1 MNILDLKR
9 KLLPMSGYQ
18 SGGGGSGGGSTT
30 STSYQTNIPEYAR
43 EYVENMLMATQK
55 QIYKPGTGT
64 PQYEDVPIYEERL
77 SPRGMGAPVKERVQT
92 GTERRLISGSETPT
106 GDPESFQGYKAYGG
120 TYAKPGQVMKDP
132 NGLTIIDSATGKPR
146 TYEGGEQISYDPG
159 KGIAGFQPMQTAA
172 QQGIAAMKLPDEF
185 ADAST
190 GITSAMGATNAY
202 TAPKNLGYTSS
213 DATTRDATSSGYTS
227 SDALASTASAAKLGL
242 APTAAEKTSTY
253 APTLQEYQMGGA
265 DKVATKSFTD
275 KGTAASYMSPYMANV
290 LDIQNKELERQAGIA
305 GTQRGAQ
312 AARAGAFGGS
322 RQGIENAEANRNLA
336 MMKNANAAQG
346 MQQAYG
352 QAMQQF
358 NAEQGYGLQGQIA
371 NQQAGLT
378 VGQQNL
384 GANLGVQQ
392 LKTQTGTQ
400 IDLANL
406 ANKQQTEL
414 ANQALKGQYG
424 LTQGQFDQGANM
436 QTSAQAQQA
445 ALANAAAKSA
455 ASQFG
460 AAAGNQASLANSA
473 ASNQASLANAAAK
486 NAAAQFGAGQNLA
499 SAQTA
504 AQYGLAADQLKLQA
518 SGQLGALGSQELQAQ
533 QGIYGLQNQVG
544 AQQQGLEQQKLN
556 QAQLDYANEQQYPL
570 MQLGTMSNMLRGLPM
585 QASTTNQY
593 QAQPNLLTQ
602 AVGAAGTGAALY
614 NAFNPSKT
622 GASGGLPSEFKY
634 SKGGGIMSYDVGGE
648 VESDLENMDEEG
660 LQKQLKESSS
670 PSVKRIAQRILRERQ
685 MSRQAQGT
693 GPMGVQYQ
701 AAQAPMPSL
710 AGGGIIA
717 FAKPTEDNNQSLV
730 TEKKPPIF
738 SRDIYETFDPT
749 LEGRVDSNK
758 SRLRPIGRSPL
769 FDALR
774 DSQFYES
781 NKAKF
786 TPKPEQAAQG
796 IVQPA
801 PTFNQ
806 TVQGDVDLTPAMKAA
821 QSEAAATAAVPVED
835 IIARNQAAR
844 KAAGIEAP
852 GIEQRARLMAER
864 ANAEDEAE
872 RTRNLRLAEFFA
884 SWGSTPG
891 DTLTAGMLAFKNKVP
906 DMISDEKE
914 ARRVRM
920 EIDKA
925 LAALDEATRLEKVG
939 NFDAATAEKQKAA
952 EIAKAVNFE
961 VIKIGQTEAAAVR
974 EATRKEAEGVRTG
987 QREEAKDTRYATLQR
1002 EITQMKIDS
1011 DERLKKI
1018 DAKFRAEDKVEG
1030 NTNRLITL
1038 YTSAQS
1044 DRASVESRISN
1055 IMKSDEYQRALAD
1068 AGEKINADSSDSVK
1082 KMQANAAVA
1091 LKGFND
1097 SFKTQRETVDNT
1109 IKFMEERLSAKG
1121 VPLPEKKPKGSDTP
1135 PDPPPGSKVD

>member
-1 MNILDLKR
+1 
-9 KLLPMSGYQ
+9 MSGYQ
-18 SGGGGSGGGSTT
+18 MGGGGSGGGGGSTT

-43 EYVENMLMATQK
+43 PYVENMLMATQK
-55 QIYKPGTGT
+55 QIFKPGSSSST
-64 PQYEDVPIYEERL
+64 PQYEDVPVYRDVYDRNGRKTSEQVGTEQRL
-77 SPRGMGAPVKERVQT
+77 IPGT
-92 GTERRLISGSETPT
+92 GTPS
-106 GDPESFQGYKAYGG
+106 GDPDSFQEYRAYGS

-132 NGLTIIDSATGKPR
+132 NGLTIIDSATGQPR
-146 TYEGGEQISYDPG
+146 TYQGGEQISYDPG

-172 QQGIAAMKLPDEF
+172 QQGIAGMKLPDEF
-185 ADAST
+185 NDASA
-190 GITSAMGATNAY
+190 GITSAMDAKNAY
-202 TAPKNLGYTSS
+202 TAPKTLGYTSS

-227 SDALASTASAAKLGL
+227 SDAAAIKAEAAKLGI
-242 APTAAEKTSTY
+242 APTATAAQSAY
-253 APTLQEYQMGGA
+253 APTLQQYQMGGP
-265 DKVATKSFTD
+265 DKVATRSFTD
-275 KGTAASYMSPYMANV
+275 RGTAESYMSPYMANV
-290 LDIQNKELERQAGIA
+290 LDLQNKELERQAGIA
-305 GTQRGAQ
+305 STQRGAQ

-336 MMKNANAAQG
+336 MMKNANTAQG

-392 LKTQTGTQ
+392 LGTQTAAQ
-400 IDLANL
+400 IELANL
-406 ANKQQTEL
+406 ANKQQTGL
-414 ANQALKGQYG
+414 ANQALQGQYG

-445 ALANAAAKSA
+445 ALSNAAAKSA

-504 AQYGLAADQLKLQA
+504 AQYGLSADQLKLQA
-518 SGQLGALGSQELQAQ
+518 AGQLGALGSQELQAQ
-533 QGIYGLQNQVG
+533 QGIYGLQNQIG

-585 QASTTNQY
+585 QAQNTQQY
-593 QAQPNLLTQ
+593 QAQPNVLTQ
-602 AVGAAGTGAALY
+602 AIGAAGTGAALY

-648 VESDLENMDEEG
+648 IESDLESMDEEG

-685 MSRQAQGT
+685 MSKQAQGT

-701 AAQAPMPSL
+701 APAM

-717 FAKPTEDNNQSLV
+717 FKESTEENNRSLV
-730 TEKKPPIF
+730 TDEKPVEPPQLTAGEMLQQ
-738 SRDIYETFDPT
+738 RVMQARPT
-749 LEGRVDSNK
+749 GDVTAQ
-758 SRLRPIGRSPL
+758 P
-769 FDALR
+769 
-774 DSQFYES
+774 
-781 NKAKF
+781 
-786 TPKPEQAAQG
+786 QG
-796 IVQPA
+796 IVQAAPTPPAPA
-801 PTFNQ
+801 PTLNQ
-806 TVQGDVDLTPAMKAA
+806 AVQGAVDLTPAMKAA
-821 QSEAAATAAVPVED
+821 QQEYAAAAAVPVED
-835 IIARNQAAR
+835 IMARNLAAR

-872 RTRNLRLAEFFA
+872 RTKSLRLAEFFA

-891 DTLTAGMLAFKNKVP
+891 NTLTAGMMAFKNKVP
-906 DMISDEKE
+906 DMISDQKE
-914 ARRVRM
+914 AKKIRM
-920 EIDKA
+920 EIDKS
-925 LAALDEATRLEKVG
+925 LASLDEATRLEKVG
-939 NFDAATAEKQKAA
+939 NFDAATAEKNKAA
-952 EIAKAVNFE
+952 ELAKTINLE
-961 VIKIGQTEAAAVR
+961 VIKIQETEASGVR
-974 EATRKEAEGVRTG
+974 ADTRKEKSDIRAANKLEAHDVRIGNLQKEIHAMDNTSRERSDALRASIHKAEKG
-987 QREEAKDTRYATLQR
+987 QWNEAKWQSLMTSAVHEVNAVESKIAGLRQNRDYADALDTVTQYKQIGVDKLSPAQQAAYNQAATKINTTEESFNSLRKTAQDNLDTVR
-1002 EITQMKIDS
+1002 KRVEAGGETTTTASTSTPGNRPAPKGAAARGAPARAPIDS
-1011 DERLKKI
+1011 FYK
-1018 DAKFRAEDKVEG
+1018 
-1030 NTNRLITL
+1030 
-1038 YTSAQS
+1038 
-1044 DRASVESRISN
+1044 
-1055 IMKSDEYQRALAD
+1055 
-1068 AGEKINADSSDSVK
+1068 
-1082 KMQANAAVA
+1082 
-1091 LKGFND
+1091 
-1097 SFKTQRETVDNT
+1097 
-1109 IKFMEERLSAKG
+1109 
-1121 VPLPEKKPKGSDTP
+1121 
-1135 PDPPPGSKVD
+1135 

>member
-18 SGGGGSGGGSTT
+18 MGGGGSGGGGSTT

-43 EYVENMLMATQK
+43 PYVENMLMATQK
-55 QIYKPGTGT
+55 QIFKPGTGT

-77 SPRGMGAPVKERVQT
+77 SPRGMGVPVKERVQT
-92 GTERRLISGSETPT
+92 GTERRLISGSETPS
-106 GDPESFQGYKAYGG
+106 GDPDSFQEYRAYGG
-120 TYAKPGQVMKDP
+120 TYAKPGQVMTDP
-132 NGLTIIDSATGKPR
+132 SGRTIIDSATGQPR
-146 TYEGGEQISYDPG
+146 TYQGGEKISYDPG

-185 ADAST
+185 GSAST

-202 TAPKNLGYTSS
+202 TAPKNLGYTAS
-213 DATTRDATSSGYTS
+213 DATSSGYTS
-227 SDALASTASAAKLGL
+227 SDALASAAAAAKLGL
-242 APTAAEKTSTY
+242 APTATAAQSTY
-253 APTLQEYQMGGA
+253 APTLEKYQMGGP

-322 RQGIENAEANRNLA
+322 RQGIENAEAQRNLA
-336 MMKNANAAQG
+336 MMKNANTAQG

-392 LKTQTGTQ
+392 LGTQ
-400 IDLANL
+400 IGTQMALANL
-406 ANKQQTEL
+406 SSDQQTRL
-414 ANQALKGQYG
+414 ANQALAGQYG

-445 ALANAAAKSA
+445 ALANAAAKNA

-460 AAAGNQASLANSA
+460 AAA
-473 ASNQASLANAAAK
+473 SNQAALANAAAK

-518 SGQLGALGSQELQAQ
+518 AGQLGALGSQELQAQ

-556 QAQLDYANEQQYPL
+556 QAMQDYANEQQYPL

-585 QASTTNQY
+585 QAQTTQQY

-648 VESDLENMDEEG
+648 VESQLENMDEEG
-660 LQKQLKESSS
+660 LAEQAKESSS
-670 PSVKRIAQRILRERQ
+670 PTIRKMAQRLLRERQ
-685 MSRQAQGT
+685 MSKQPQGT

-717 FAKPTEDNNQSLV
+717 FREPTEENNQSLV
-730 TEKKPPIF
+730 E
-738 SRDIYETFDPT
+738 E
-749 LEGRVDSNK
+749 
-758 SRLRPIGRSPL
+758 
-769 FDALR
+769 
-774 DSQFYES
+774 
-781 NKAKF
+781 
-786 TPKPEQAAQG
+786 KPELTAGQMLQQRVMQGKPVGNVMAQPQG
-796 IVQPA
+796 IVQAAPTPPVPT
-801 PTFNQ
+801 PTFNEA
-806 TVQGDVDLTPAMKAA
+806 VQGDVDLTPAMKAA
-821 QSEAAATAAVPVED
+821 QREAAAAAAVPVEE
-835 IIARNQAAR
+835 IMARNQAAR

-852 GIEQRARLMAER
+852 GVEQRARLMAER

-891 DTLTAGMLAFKNKVP
+891 NTLTAGMLAFKNKVP
-906 DMISDEKE
+906 DMISDQKE
-914 ARRVRM
+914 AKRIRM
-920 EIDKA
+920 EIDKS

-939 NFDAATAEKQKAA
+939 NFDAATAEKNKAA

-961 VIKIGQTEAAAVR
+961 VIKVKETEAAAVR
-974 EATRKEAEGVRTG
+974 GDERVEAKEKRADKRAED
-987 QREEAKDTRYATLQR
+987 KDTRYATLQR

-1018 DAKFRAEDKVEG
+1018 DAGFRAADKVEG

-1082 KMQANAAVA
+1082 KMQANAAAA

-1135 PDPPPGSKVD
+1135 PPPPPGAKVD

>member
-1 MNILDLKR
+1 MRLLY
-9 KLLPMSGYQ
+9 KL
-18 SGGGGSGGGSTT
+18 
-30 STSYQTNIPEYAR
+30 
-43 EYVENMLMATQK
+43 
-55 QIYKPGTGT
+55 
-64 PQYEDVPIYEERL
+64 
-77 SPRGMGAPVKERVQT
+77 
-92 GTERRLISGSETPT
+92 
-106 GDPESFQGYKAYGG
+106 
-120 TYAKPGQVMKDP
+120 
-132 NGLTIIDSATGKPR
+132 
-146 TYEGGEQISYDPG
+146 
-159 KGIAGFQPMQTAA
+159 
-172 QQGIAAMKLPDEF
+172 
-185 ADAST
+185 
-190 GITSAMGATNAY
+190 
-202 TAPKNLGYTSS
+202 
-213 DATTRDATSSGYTS
+213 
-227 SDALASTASAAKLGL
+227 
-242 APTAAEKTSTY
+242 
-253 APTLQEYQMGGA
+253 QMGDA

-290 LDIQNKELERQAGIA
+290 LDLQNKELERQAGIA
-305 GTQRGAQ
+305 SNVRNAQ
-312 AARAGAFGGS
+312 AAKAGAFGGS

-400 IDLANL
+400 VDLANL

-473 ASNQASLANAAAK
+473 ASNQAYLANAAAA
-486 NAAAQFGAGQNLA
+486 NAAKQFTAGQNLA

-504 AQYGLAADQLKLQA
+504 AQYGLAADQLSLQA
-518 SGQLGALGSQELQAQ
+518 AGQLGALGSQELQAQ

-556 QAQLDYANEQQYPL
+556 QAQQDYANEQQYPL

-585 QASTTNQY
+585 QAQTTQQY

-634 SKGGGIMSYDVGGE
+634 SKGGGIMSYDIGGE
-648 VESDLENMDEEG
+648 IESDLESMDEEG

-685 MSRQAQGT
+685 MSKQAQGT

-701 AAQAPMPSL
+701 APAM

-717 FAKPTEDNNQSLV
+717 FKEPTEENNQSLV
-730 TEKKPPIF
+730 E
-738 SRDIYETFDPT
+738 E
-749 LEGRVDSNK
+749 
-758 SRLRPIGRSPL
+758 
-769 FDALR
+769 
-774 DSQFYES
+774 
-781 NKAKF
+781 
-786 TPKPEQAAQG
+786 KPELTASQMLQQRVMQGKPTGDVMTQPQG
-796 IVQPA
+796 IVQAAPPPPA

-806 TVQGDVDLTPAMKAA
+806 TVQGNVDLTPAMKAL
-821 QSEAAATAAVPVED
+821 QKESAATAAVPVED

-872 RTRNLRLAEFFA
+872 RTKYLRLAEFFA

-891 DTLTAGMLAFKNKVP
+891 DTLTAGMTAFKNKVP
-906 DMISDEKE
+906 DMISDQKE
-914 ARRVRM
+914 AKRIRM
-920 EIDKA
+920 EIDKS

-961 VIKIGQTEAAAVR
+961 VIKLGETEAGAVR
-974 EATRKEAEGVRTG
+974 KEGRDEKKDIRQG
-987 QREEAKDTRYATLQR
+987 QREEAKDVRYATLQR

-1018 DAKFRAEDKVEG
+1018 DAGFRAADKVEG

-1044 DRASVESRISN
+1044 DRASVESRINN

-1068 AGEKINADSSDSVK
+1068 AAPINADSSEAAK
-1082 KMQANAAVA
+1082 KMQANAAAA
-1091 LKGFND
+1091 LKGFNE

-1109 IKFMEERLSAKG
+1109 VKFLEERLSAKG
-1121 VPLPEKKPKGSDTP
+1121 VELPAKKPKGSDTP
-1135 PDPPPGSKVD
+1135 PPPPPGAKLD